1 MTGEMVNYYK
11 QIVLLSGLEYMND
24 YNFRALK
31 SLLNHDLKLTKNMQD
46 DYDRIKIADLMEEKF
61 PEDAGLSKL
70 IEVCEDIPELA
81 ARVDILRKEMEK
93 VKNKTNI
100 KSESSPLPLT
110 SSLMEAWEVEPA
122 MVTASSEESKV
133 TIPESPD
140 TMTTQFLE
148 EKPKIPLLS
157 ATSTSQA
164 EGESLTPQRFPAT
177 ASSSLQTPLEPTEIS
192 STILATSQGSSVP
205 YSTCDKSSRVPPLT
219 ASSSIQTIQTC
230 QETSTLP
237 CSYQASLGSPKTEPS
252 SVQAT
257 QMTQA
262 IKASGHNCPQVPAA
276 AVSSSFIKPQVTPA
290 MLLSS
295 VQTPWMPQ
303 ATVPSHA
310 QTFRLTPAKMTSGCN
325 SPQMS
330 AAIVHSSYSNPQ
342 VTPVPSSV
350 QILQMNLAAM
360 TIGCNSPHVS
370 AATVSSPY
378 NNPWVTPA
386 TFPGSAQT
394 LKLYPAAMAQGCNSP
409 QVSAATIS
417 SSYDNTPQ
425 VSSVTVPRSFAAM
438 SLSPAKPLKASIGSR
453 LGATDQLVKDH
464 QFEDNEMQNP
474 QSGLW
479 TGLSD
484 QPRLSRTQSRTEKRR
499 RKQEEQ
505 PLATKMK
512 RLSLSPPQT
521 TARRVNP
528 MPTWGQL
535 KKLTREAEGLVQRTG
550 NKLSSETMFL
560 AMLALIAMQS
570 SSEVCNYDKA
580 GHSGTSSE
588 K

>member
-1 MTGEMVNYYK
+1 MTGEMVNYCK

-46 DYDRIKIADLMEEKF
+46 DYDRINIADLMEEKF

-93 VKNKTNI
+93 VKNKTKI
-100 KSESSPLPLT
+100 KSESSPPPLT

-122 MVTASSEESKV
+122 MVTASSEESKD

-140 TMTTQFLE
+140 TMTTPFLK

-164 EGESLTPQRFPAT
+164 EGEPLTPQRFPTT

-192 STILATSQGSSVP
+192 STILVTSQGSSAP
-205 YSTCDKSSRVPPLT
+205 YSTCDKSSRVPPVT
-219 ASSSIQTIQTC
+219 ASSSTQTIQTC
-230 QETSTLP
+230 LATSTLP
-237 CSYQASLGSPKTEPS
+237 CSHQATLKSPKTEPS

-262 IKASGHNCPQVPAA
+262 IKASGHNCPQVPTA

-290 MLLSS
+290 MLLSG
-295 VQTPWMPQ
+295 VQAPLMPQ
-303 ATVPSHA
+303 ATVPSRA

-330 AAIVHSSYSNPQ
+330 AATVYSSYSNPH

-370 AATVSSPY
+370 AATVSSHY

-394 LKLYPAAMAQGCNSP
+394 LQLYPAAMAHGCNSP

-417 SSYDNTPQ
+417 SSYNNTPQ
-425 VSSVTVPRSFAAM
+425 VSSVTVPRSFPAM
-438 SLSPAKPLKASIGSR
+438 SLSPATPLKARIGSH

-464 QFEDNEMQNP
+464 QFEDNEVKTTHFGCRNDSP
-474 QSGLW
+474 SKIVIKDGVEDADLLRTAPDPDNAELVSG
-479 TGLSD
+479 S
-484 QPRLSRTQSRTEKRR
+484 
-499 RKQEEQ
+499 
-505 PLATKMK
+505 
-512 RLSLSPPQT
+512 
-521 TARRVNP
+521 
-528 MPTWGQL
+528 
-535 KKLTREAEGLVQRTG
+535 
-550 NKLSSETMFL
+550 
-560 AMLALIAMQS
+560 
-570 SSEVCNYDKA
+570 
-580 GHSGTSSE
+580 
-588 K
+588 

>member
-1 MTGEMVNYYK
+1 MTGEMVNYCK

-46 DYDRIKIADLMEEKF
+46 DYDRINIADLMEEKF

-93 VKNKTNI
+93 VKNKTKI
-100 KSESSPLPLT
+100 KSESSPPPLT

-122 MVTASSEESKV
+122 MVTASSEESKD

-148 EKPKIPLLS
+148 EKPKFPLLS

-164 EGESLTPQRFPAT
+164 EGEPLTPQRFPTT
-177 ASSSLQTPLEPTEIS
+177 ASSSLQTPLEPPEIS

-205 YSTCDKSSRVPPLT
+205 YSTCDKSSRVPPVT
-219 ASSSIQTIQTC
+219 ASSSTQTIQTC
-230 QETSTLP
+230 LATSTLP
-237 CSYQASLGSPKTEPS
+237 CSHQATLKSPKTEPS

-262 IKASGHNCPQVPAA
+262 IKASGHNCPQVPTA
-276 AVSSSFIKPQVTPA
+276 AVSSSFIKPQVTSA
-290 MLLSS
+290 RLLSG
-295 VQTPWMPQ
+295 VQTPLMPQ
-303 ATVPSHA
+303 ATVPSRA

-330 AAIVHSSYSNPQ
+330 AATVYSSYSNPH

-386 TFPGSAQT
+386 TFPRNAQT
-394 LKLYPAAMAQGCNSP
+394 LQLYPAAMAHGCNSP

-417 SSYDNTPQ
+417 SSYNNTPQ
-425 VSSVTVPRSFAAM
+425 VSSVTVPRSFPAM
-438 SLSPAKPLKASIGSR
+438 SLSPAKPLKAKIGSH

-474 QSGLW
+474 QSGLG

-528 MPTWGQL
+528 MPSWGQL

-570 SSEVCNYDKA
+570 SSEICNYDKG

>member
-1 MTGEMVNYYK
+1 
-11 QIVLLSGLEYMND
+11 
-24 YNFRALK
+24 
-31 SLLNHDLKLTKNMQD
+31 
-46 DYDRIKIADLMEEKF
+46 
-61 PEDAGLSKL
+61 
-70 IEVCEDIPELA
+70 
-81 ARVDILRKEMEK
+81 
-93 VKNKTNI
+93 
-100 KSESSPLPLT
+100 
-110 SSLMEAWEVEPA
+110 
-122 MVTASSEESKV
+122 
-133 TIPESPD
+133 
-140 TMTTQFLE
+140 MTTPFLK

-164 EGESLTPQRFPAT
+164 EGEPLTPQRFPTT

-192 STILATSQGSSVP
+192 STILVTSQGSSAP
-205 YSTCDKSSRVPPLT
+205 YSTCDKSSRVPPVT

-230 QETSTLP
+230 LATSTLP
-237 CSYQASLGSPKTEPS
+237 CSHQATLKSPKTEPS

-262 IKASGHNCPQVPAA
+262 IKASGHNCPQVPTA
-276 AVSSSFIKPQVTPA
+276 AVSSSFIKPQVTSA
-290 MLLSS
+290 RLLSG
-295 VQTPWMPQ
+295 VQTPLMPQ
-303 ATVPSHA
+303 ATVPSRA

-330 AAIVHSSYSNPQ
+330 AATVYSSYSNPH

-370 AATVSSPY
+370 AATVSSHY

-394 LKLYPAAMAQGCNSP
+394 LQLYPAAMAHGCNSP

-417 SSYDNTPQ
+417 SSYNNTPQ
-425 VSSVTVPRSFAAM
+425 VSSVTVPRSFPAM
-438 SLSPAKPLKASIGSR
+438 SLSPATPLKARIGSH

-484 QPRLSRTQSRTEKRR
+484 QPHLSRTQSCTEKRR
-499 RKQEEQ
+499 KKKEEQ

-528 MPTWGQL
+528 MPSWGQL
-535 KKLTREAEGLVQRTG
+535 KKLTREAEGLVHRTG
-550 NKLSSETMFL
+550 NKLSSESMFL
-560 AMLALIAMQS
+560 AMLALMQELS
-570 SSEVCNYDKA
+570 DYQFHGFDPDTRNETLKRYFTPGFVA
-580 GHSGTSSE
+580 PIWVGHSFVILLLFKQICLDLLLLLT
-588 K
+588 

>member
-1 MTGEMVNYYK
+1 MTGEMVNYCK

-46 DYDRIKIADLMEEKF
+46 DYDRINIADLMEEKF

-93 VKNKTNI
+93 VKNKTKI
-100 KSESSPLPLT
+100 KSESSPPPLT

-122 MVTASSEESKV
+122 MVTASSEESKD

-140 TMTTQFLE
+140 TMTTPFLK

-164 EGESLTPQRFPAT
+164 EGEPLTPQRFPTT

-192 STILATSQGSSVP
+192 STILVTSQGSSAP
-205 YSTCDKSSRVPPLT
+205 YSTCDKSSRVPPVT

-230 QETSTLP
+230 LATSTLP
-237 CSYQASLGSPKTEPS
+237 CSHQATLKSPKTEPS

-262 IKASGHNCPQVPAA
+262 IKASGHNCPQVPTA
-276 AVSSSFIKPQVTPA
+276 AVSSSFIKPQVTSA
-290 MLLSS
+290 RLLSG
-295 VQTPWMPQ
+295 VQTPLMPQ
-303 ATVPSHA
+303 ATVPSRA

-330 AAIVHSSYSNPQ
+330 AATVYSSYSNPH

-370 AATVSSPY
+370 AATVSSHY

-394 LKLYPAAMAQGCNSP
+394 LQLYPAAMAHGCNSP

-417 SSYDNTPQ
+417 SSYNNTPQ
-425 VSSVTVPRSFAAM
+425 VSSVTVPRSFPAM
-438 SLSPAKPLKASIGSR
+438 SLSPATPLKARIGSH

-484 QPRLSRTQSRTEKRR
+484 QPHLSRTQSCTEKRR
-499 RKQEEQ
+499 KKKEEQ

-528 MPTWGQL
+528 MPSWGQL
-535 KKLTREAEGLVQRTG
+535 KKLTREAEGLVHRTG
-550 NKLSSETMFL
+550 NKLSSESMFL
-560 AMLALIAMQS
+560 AMLALMQS
-570 SSEVCNYDKA
+570 SSEICNYDKA

>member
-1 MTGEMVNYYK
+1 MTGEMNYYK

-93 VKNKTNI
+93 VKNKTKI

-122 MVTASSEESKV
+122 MVTASSE
-133 TIPESPD
+133 
-140 TMTTQFLE
+140 
-148 EKPKIPLLS
+148 
-157 ATSTSQA
+157 
-164 EGESLTPQRFPAT
+164 
-177 ASSSLQTPLEPTEIS
+177 
-192 STILATSQGSSVP
+192 
-205 YSTCDKSSRVPPLT
+205 
-219 ASSSIQTIQTC
+219 
-230 QETSTLP
+230 
-237 CSYQASLGSPKTEPS
+237 
-252 SVQAT
+252 
-257 QMTQA
+257 
-262 IKASGHNCPQVPAA
+262 
-276 AVSSSFIKPQVTPA
+276 
-290 MLLSS
+290 
-295 VQTPWMPQ
+295 
-303 ATVPSHA
+303 
-310 QTFRLTPAKMTSGCN
+310 AK
-325 SPQMS
+325 
-330 AAIVHSSYSNPQ
+330 
-342 VTPVPSSV
+342 
-350 QILQMNLAAM
+350 
-360 TIGCNSPHVS
+360 
-370 AATVSSPY
+370 
-378 NNPWVTPA
+378 
-386 TFPGSAQT
+386 
-394 LKLYPAAMAQGCNSP
+394 
-409 QVSAATIS
+409 
-417 SSYDNTPQ
+417 
-425 VSSVTVPRSFAAM
+425 
-438 SLSPAKPLKASIGSR
+438 IGSH

-474 QSGLW
+474 QSGLG

-570 SSEVCNYDKA
+570 SSEICNYDKA